1 MFTRHW
7 EGKPGMDIVSHPEQ
21 MALLNGA
28 TGSRVTVPAH
38 GHPHP
43 GDGPTPLQAREAL
56 DFVAIPF
63 RGSDSGDSCK
73 GSEMPPTDPLVSLY
87 AYPEALWRMY
97 AKAGVDAP

>member
-1 MFTRHW
+1 
-7 EGKPGMDIVSHPEQ
+7 MDIVSHPEQ

-87 AYPEALWRMY
+87 AYPEAVWRMY